1 MSLYQTYHQQ
11 IVPELM
17 AELKIDQSLAVPR
30 VRKVIVAMGLG
41 SAVQDKGVIEKA
53 SQDLSAITG
62 QKPLVTKARKSVA
75 SFKVREGQPLGIKVT
90 LRRRRMYDFLEKLFQ
105 IVMPRL
111 RDFRGL
117 DPKQFDD
124 RGNFNLGFKEQIV
137 FPEIDYVKIDRVRGL
152 EVTIVTSA
160 SDNQTAKLL
169 LTKLGMPFK
178 KVANNQ

>member
-1 MSLYQTYHQQ
+1 
-11 IVPELM
+11 M

-117 DPKQFDD
+117 DPKQFDN

-137 FPEIDYVKIDRVRGL
+137 FPEID
-152 EVTIVTSA
+152 
-160 SDNQTAKLL
+160 
-169 LTKLGMPFK
+169 
-178 KVANNQ
+178 

>member
-117 DPKQFDD
+117 DPKQFDN

-137 FPEIDYVKIDRVRGL
+137 FPEID
-152 EVTIVTSA
+152 
-160 SDNQTAKLL
+160 
-169 LTKLGMPFK
+169 
-178 KVANNQ
+178 

>member
-137 FPEIDYVKIDRVRGL
+137 FPEIDYAKIDRVRGL